1 MSKTVL
7 TIKFVEAAK
16 PSPKGRIEIPDAAL
30 PGFYLVVQPS
40 GAKSWAYR
48 YRHGG
53 KTKKLTVGSVLL
65 KREAGEVEGDLPF
78 GIPMTLAEARQSA
91 RRAMQM
97 AAEGLDPSEQKRAA
111 KEAVILP
118 EEQARLEREEA
129 ERLEKNKVKKLSEDF
144 IDRYAK
150 PKNKSWKEVQR
161 QFTVNVLPKWGERD
175 IASITKRDVIE
186 LLDGIVDGG
195 APTMANRVL
204 ATLKKFFGWLTER
217 DVIASS
223 PAIGIGKPAPE
234 VSRDRILSD
243 DEIRRLWK
251 VTADIGQPFG
261 PFVRLLLLTG
271 QRLNEVAAMQ
281 RDELSLDETHAEWT
295 MGKTRTKNGK
305 AHVVA
310 LAPSAVTLIKE
321 IPAIGEKG
329 YVFTTTGETP
339 ISGFSKAKTAIDAAM
354 LAAAK
359 EQIAKAGGDPKKVA
373 IEPWVFHDLRR
384 TMASGMARIGIALP
398 VIERCLNHVSG
409 SFGGIVGVYQ
419 QHEYR
424 VETRAALRAW
434 AKLIDDIVSNRNASN
449 VIPMIK
455 SK

>member
-1 MSKTVL
+1 MSKNVL

-16 PSPKGRIEIPDAAL
+16 PDPKGRIEIPDAAL

-48 YRHGG
+48 YRYGG
-53 KTKKLTVGSVLL
+53 KTKKLTVGSVLP

-78 GIPMTLAEARQSA
+78 GIPMTLAEARQAA
-91 RRAMQM
+91 RRAMQLV
-97 AAEGLDPSEQKRAA
+97 AEGLDPSEQKRAA

-118 EEQARLEREEA
+118 EEQARLDREDEER
-129 ERLEKNKVKKLSEDF
+129 RRKNSVEFLASEF
-144 IDRYAK
+144 IERYAK
-150 PKNKSWKEVQR
+150 PKNRSWKEVQR
-161 QFTVNVLPKWGERD
+161 QFAVNINPKWGSRD
-175 IASITKRDVIE
+175 ITSISKRDVIE

-204 ATLKKFFGWLTER
+204 STLKKFFGWLVER

-223 PAIGIGKPAPE
+223 PAVGIGKPAAE
-234 VSRDRILSD
+234 NSRDRVLSD
-243 DEIRRLWK
+243 DEIRLLWK
-251 VTADIGQPFG
+251 VTEGMGNPFG

-271 QRLNEVAAMQ
+271 QRLNEVAAMR
-281 RDELSLDETHAEWT
+281 RDELSLDSKTPEWS
-295 MGKTRTKNGK
+295 MSKTRTKNGK

-310 LAPSAVTLIKE
+310 LAPSVVKIIE
-321 IPAIGEKG
+321 GMPQFGEKG

-339 ISGFSKAKTAIDAAM
+339 ISGFSKAKSAIDAALIA
-354 LAAAK
+354 LAKKQALENGDDPEK
-359 EQIAKAGGDPKKVA
+359 IAIA
-373 IEPWVFHDLRR
+373 PWVFHDLRR
-384 TMASGMARIGIALP
+384 TMASGMARLGITLP

-424 VETRAALRAW
+424 NEMRAAFDAW
-434 AKLIDDIVSNRNASN
+434 ANSVEDIVEGRDSSN
-449 VIPMIK
+449 VIPMK
-455 SK
+455 RTT